1 MNKSYGEGR
10 EDRRARKM
18 GRVGFRPM
26 IAPLLAVA
34 PATLSWS
41 PKVGLVMIVC
51 NVIAIAIG
59 KATIQKPDV
68 GLQLPNSS
76 LFGGL
81 SHGAMLGTMSLGH
94 ILGIGAIQGL
104 AARGVL

>member
-1 MNKSYGEGR
+1 
-10 EDRRARKM
+10 
-18 GRVGFRPM
+18 M
-26 IAPLLAVA
+26 IPPLLALA
-34 PATLSWS
+34 PATLTWS
-41 PKVGLVMIVC
+41 PQVALVMIVC

-59 KATIQKPDV
+59 KATIKQPNV
-68 GLQLPNSS
+68 GLALPNPT

-81 SHGAMLGTMSLGH
+81 SHGAMLGTLSLGH